1 MPIQKAKESLIKFT
15 HRERKDTHAPMANVH
30 RGLCYPHIMR
40 IRLNSPFRT
49 FASLAAF
56 VACHPASGSS
66 TASASSS
73 SQPGPSLKTTLRPEV
88 AALAS
93 ELALAKKVESALVGE
108 AGEGS
113 PVYQTFTRLKTAA
126 SPAELHALARHE
138 SPIVRAYVGEELA
151 MQDKNAPEV
160 QVLLRDQTFI
170 ETRSGCKLHT
180 QTIAAFVSAAM
191 AAKPAQ

>member
-56 VACHPASGSS
+56 VAC
-66 TASASSS
+66 ASASSS